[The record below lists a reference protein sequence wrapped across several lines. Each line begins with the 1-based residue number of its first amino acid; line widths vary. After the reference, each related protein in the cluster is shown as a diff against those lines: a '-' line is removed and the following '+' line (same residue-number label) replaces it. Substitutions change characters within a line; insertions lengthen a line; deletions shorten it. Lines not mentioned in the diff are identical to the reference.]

1 MDPRQLIAPPGPL
14 PYPAPYWLLTTFK
27 VTGFALHM
35 AAMHLWLAGVPLAM
49 VLGRRSGEHGRI
61 LSRRL
66 ASQMPIIIA
75 LGINFG
81 IVPLL
86 FTQVALGR
94 VFYPATI
101 LMAWPWFG
109 IVALLMLAYYGVY
122 LYAIGLRRLAI
133 APWQQ
138 AAGWAAALL
147 FLMISFVFTNGFSL
161 MTNIHA
167 WPALWRQTSA
177 AGAPLGIAL
186 NTGDPTLLPR
196 WLMVLGL
203 ALTTA
208 AAYAA
213 ADAGLFAFRETQAY
227 RRWAC
232 RFALRLYTLGV
243 AWYAVAGAWYALG
256 TWPEEVKQAMLRGPV
271 AALTALTAA
280 SPVLVWA
287 LIRASRRRPA
297 PGLGRAIALA
307 QLGVIVLNAVS
318 RQVVQSTE
326 LRRFVDLAA
335 GPAATQWGPL
345 VVFLLLLA
353 AGLSAVVWMLHQA
366 AAAARRP
373 QVTG

>member
-1 MDPRQLIAPPGPL
+1 MDPSQLITPPGPL
-14 PYPAPYWLLTTFK
+14 PYPAPYWLLTSFK
-27 VTGFALHM
+27 VAGFALHM

-49 VLGRRSGEHGRI
+49 VLGRRRGEHARI

-66 ASQMPIIIA
+66 ATQMPIIIA

-86 FTQVALGR
+86 FTQVAYGR

-109 IVALLMLAYYGVY
+109 IIGLLMVAYYGVY
-122 LYAIGLRRLAI
+122 LYAIGLRRI
-133 APWQQ
+133 SVAPWQQ
-138 AAGWAAALL
+138 AAGWVAALL
-147 FLMISFVFTNGFSL
+147 LVVISFVFTNGFSL

-167 WPALWRQTSA
+167 WPALWRQTSV

-186 NTGDPTLLPR
+186 NTGDPTLWPR

-213 ADAGLFAFRETQAY
+213 ADAGLFAFRETEAY
-227 RRWAC
+227 RRWAS
-232 RFALRLYTLGV
+232 RFALSLYTLGL
-243 AWYAVAGAWYALG
+243 AWYAIVGAWYALG
-256 TWPEEVKQAMLRGPV
+256 TWPGEVRQVMLRGPLI
-271 AALTALTAA
+271 ALTVLTAA
-280 SPVLVWA
+280 SPGLVWL
-287 LIRASRRRPA
+287 LIRAGHRRPTPA
-297 PGLGRAIALA
+297 LGRTIVLA
-307 QLGVIVLNAVS
+307 QIGVVALNAIS
-318 RQVVQSTE
+318 RQVVQNTE

-335 GPAATQWGPL
+335 GPVDTQWGPL
-345 VVFLLLLA
+345 AVFLVLLA
-353 AGLSAVVWMLHQA
+353 AGLSAVVWMIRQA

-373 QVTG
+373 LVTG

>member
-1 MDPRQLIAPPGPL
+1 MDPSQLIAPPGPL
-14 PYPAPYWLLTTFK
+14 PYPAPYWLLTSFK

-35 AAMHLWLAGVPLAM
+35 AAMHIWLAGVPLVM
-49 VLGRRSGEHGRI
+49 VLGKRGGEHGRI

-66 ASQMPIIIA
+66 ATQMPIIIA
-75 LGINFG
+75 LGINLG

-109 IVALLMLAYYGVY
+109 IVAMLMVAYYGVY
-122 LYAIGLRRLAI
+122 LYAIGLRRLSV
-133 APWQQ
+133 APRQQ
-138 AAGWAAALL
+138 AAGWSAALL
-147 FLMISFVFTNGFSL
+147 FVMISFVFTNGFSL

-186 NTGDPTLLPR
+186 NTGDPTLWPR

-227 RRWAC
+227 RRWAS
-232 RFALRLYTLGV
+232 RFALRLYTLGL
-243 AWYAVAGAWYALG
+243 AWYAIAGAWYAFG
-256 TWPEEVKQAMLRGPV
+256 TWPVEVRQAMLRGPL
-271 AALTALTAA
+271 AALTALTAT
-280 SPVLVWA
+280 SPVLVWV
-287 LIRASRRRPA
+287 LIRISRRRPA
-297 PGLGRAIALA
+297 PAMGRAVAAA
-307 QLGVIVLNAVS
+307 QFGVVALNAVS

-335 GPAATQWGPL
+335 VPAVTQWGPL
-345 VVFLLLLA
+345 AVFLILLA
-353 AGLSAVVWMLHQA
+353 AGLSALVWMIRQA
-366 AAAARRP
+366 AAAARGP
-373 QVTG
+373 LVT